1 MMLRKTLIGAALIAG
16 MTVFGAVAPATAAPQ
31 TPVALTESEADAP
44 LENVHVTLD
53 PATGAV
59 VAVTELMV
67 APAISSVTCT
77 SGTVCLRSNFGT
89 AVGFQGAGTTTGS
102 WTNRTSYDTG
112 SWTAQLRWIYS
123 GSTVTGPTLGP
134 GSSAG
139 WGGSAVTV
147 TSVKIF

>member
-1 MMLRKTLIGAALIAG
+1 MSKKTLIGAALIAG
-16 MTVFGAVAPATAAPQ
+16 ITILGAAAPATAAPQ
-31 TPVALTESEADAP
+31 TTVAAAESEADAP

-67 APAISSVTCT
+67 APATISGACT
-77 SGTVCLRSNFGT
+77 SSTVCLRSNFGT
-89 AVGFQGAGTTTGS
+89 AVGFQGSGTTTGS
-102 WTNRTSYDTG
+102 WSNRTSYDTG